1 MKYKVRIDAVQ
12 MFEVEAKDMQTA
24 FDLAYFKMKQKFE
37 PTDVTITG
45 EDGSRFSKE
54 F

>member
-12 MFEVEAKDMQTA
+12 MFEVEAKDMQSA
-24 FDLAYFKMKQKFE
+24 FDLAYFQMKSKFT
-37 PTDVTITG
+37 PTDITITG

-54 F
+54 Y